1 MSVKPIMEAV
11 NKSAQ
16 TLRALMCALVIQ
28 AFCCLVMALVVM
40 VSTNMITGMLVQPD
54 L

>member
-1 MSVKPIMEAV
+1 MSVKPTMEAV

-16 TLRALMCALVIQ
+16 TLRALMSALVIQ
-28 AFCCLVMALVVM
+28 AFSCPAMALVVM
-40 VSTNMITGMLVQPD
+40 VSTNTIIGKLVQPD